1 MDFPGAGALSAGQ
14 RRHRSQSDSSVT
26 GVSASPDGSA
36 KGAAEVGLRR
46 LLVIGGSSGCRS
58 NAAQP
63 GFSLGQNWRG
73 GRRVVERRGP
83 EPALRGGGSMKL
95 AARGAS
101 VRCGGSYA
109 LPFVHEVVLSWWT
122 AIFSQGVHRAG
133 SGYAFGCR
141 LAEFGHA

>member
-1 MDFPGAGALSAGQ
+1 
-14 RRHRSQSDSSVT
+14 
-26 GVSASPDGSA
+26 
-36 KGAAEVGLRR
+36 
-46 LLVIGGSSGCRS
+46 
-58 NAAQP
+58 
-63 GFSLGQNWRG
+63 
-73 GRRVVERRGP
+73 VERRGP

-141 LAEFGHA
+141 NFPLGRCRGLPSPFLVELFPGENHILLNKR